1 MLNIYTMGIKF
12 LFNAMVKWNT
22 TYQIL
27 ISVLLLRNFRKKM
40 LLAESSLKVDF
51 ISSANP
57 IDITDKASR

>member
-1 MLNIYTMGIKF
+1 MLNIYTMDIKF
-12 LFNAMVKWNT
+12 LFNAMVKWNI

-27 ISVLLLRNFRKKM
+27 ISVLLLRNFKKKM
-40 LLAESSLKVDF
+40 LLAKSSLKVDF